1 MAGPRGPAIVSSPR
15 IFYLLTAPLCVLMI
29 AGSGAMNI
37 TPEESAFDREFAVR
51 YRLPRPLSRSYESAL
66 HARHGEEI
74 RSKIEW
80 CAGVSVRF
88 IAALRQAL
96 CLAGDPGAMAGP
108 PGAGDLKL
116 EPSAGAFAA
125 LASMPSPVLLLQH
138 AGIYPGTVGREDRE
152 SLLRSLEPAGVLT
165 RYRIACVERE
175 GVRVLLGPRMEYFIW
190 SNVLPGDFGE
200 GTPLLVDMDTGAY
213 VSLSPLMVWRR
224 EPRQPMGSLMVL
236 RSVREDAGRYVED
249 GVPGAPAVEL
259 PLAGRPRTG
268 TLAGA
273 DAVLGGI
280 RDPGMRYAD
289 GLAAGEYAVK
299 GVVWKGSMSDI
310 YVAWNRD
317 RNMPVV
323 LKTFENRGG
332 GFDENYWHFINEE
345 KYAGGIN
352 HDGVVRPVR
361 MYREGLGMF
370 YEEEWAGGGSLADV
384 MDDSGVMPQ
393 ARAKTVAARLLDIL
407 EAVHGRGIAHNDVK
421 PDNVLF
427 DSDGLVRI
435 IDFGISRDFL
445 RDRDGFHGGVRPG
458 SEGYIAPEL
467 LQGSMPSPASDIYSF
482 GVVFAQM
489 LGGRPAA
496 SVMDAGSLN
505 SVPRQYQN
513 FLKKCLA
520 AEPWGRFASAREAA
534 DALALI
540 EAVQEKSITLDIE
553 GTLVTDYGDRSPR
566 PGLHGFIRF
575 CLDGFDRIFVYTS
588 LTEGQAREVFA
599 SLLERGAIPEDF
611 AERYEYVEWPRGAG
625 GSVKDLRRC
634 GVPIEY
640 NAIVDDME
648 VMIPDDQRH
657 RWVPVPN
664 YSDAG
669 MPDSGFFIALAD
681 IRKKFGIE

>member
-1 MAGPRGPAIVSSPR
+1 
-15 IFYLLTAPLCVLMI
+15 MI
-29 AGSGAMNI
+29 IESGAMNI

-66 HARHGEEI
+66 NARYEEEI

-80 CAGVSVRF
+80 CAGVAVRF

-96 CLAGDPGAMAGP
+96 SLAGDPGAMVGP

-116 EPSAGAFAA
+116 EPASGAFAA

-138 AGIYPGTVGREDRE
+138 AGIYPGMVGRYDRD
-152 SLLRSLEPAGVLT
+152 SLLSSLAPAGILA

-175 GVRVLLGPRMEYFIW
+175 GIRVLLGPRMEYFIW
-190 SNVLPGDFGE
+190 SESLSGDVDE
-200 GTPLLVDMDTGAY
+200 GTPLLVDMDTGEY
-213 VSLSPLMVWRR
+213 ISLRPLMVWLRGR
-224 EPRQPMGSLMVL
+224 HQPMGSLMVL
-236 RSVREDAGRYVED
+236 RSVRENGGRYVED

-259 PLAGRPRTG
+259 PLTGRPRIG
-268 TLAGA
+268 ILAEGNP
-273 DAVLGGI
+273 VLAGI
-280 RDPGMRYAD
+280 RDPGVRYAD
-289 GLAAGEYAVK
+289 GLAGGEFAVK
-299 GVVWKGSMSDI
+299 GVIWKGSMSDI
-310 YVAWNRD
+310 YIAWNRD
-317 RNMPVV
+317 RNKPVV

-345 KYAGGIN
+345 KYAGGIG
-352 HDGVVRPVR
+352 HDGVVKPERR
-361 MYREGLGMF
+361 YRDGLGMF
-370 YEEEWAGGGSLADV
+370 YEEECAGGGSLGDV
-384 MDDSGVMPQ
+384 MEDSGVMPLV
-393 ARAKTVAARLLDIL
+393 RAKTVAARLLDIL
-407 EAVHGRGIAHNDVK
+407 GAIHGQGIAHNDIK

-427 DSDGLVRI
+427 DRNGAVRV
-435 IDFGISRDFL
+435 IDFGISWDFI
-445 RDRDGFHGGVRPG
+445 RDRGELRGGVRVG

-467 LQGSMPSPASDIYSF
+467 RQGSTPSPASDLYSF

-489 LGGRPAA
+489 LGGGPPAA
-496 SVMDAGSLN
+496 SFTDPGSLR
-505 SVPRQYQN
+505 SVPRQYHE

-520 AEPWGRFASAREAA
+520 PEPEGRFASAREAA

-540 EAVQEKSITLDIE
+540 EAEQEKSITLDIE
-553 GTLVTDYGDRSPR
+553 GTLVTDYGDRRPR
-566 PGLHGFIRF
+566 PGLYGFIMF
-575 CLDGFDRIFVYTS
+575 CLAGFNRIFVYTS
-588 LTEGQAREVFA
+588 LTEEQAGEVFA

-611 AERYEYVEWPRGAG
+611 AKRYEYVEWPRGAG

-634 GVPIEY
+634 GVPIEF

-664 YSDAG
+664 YSGAG

-681 IRKKFGIE
+681 IRKKFGIG